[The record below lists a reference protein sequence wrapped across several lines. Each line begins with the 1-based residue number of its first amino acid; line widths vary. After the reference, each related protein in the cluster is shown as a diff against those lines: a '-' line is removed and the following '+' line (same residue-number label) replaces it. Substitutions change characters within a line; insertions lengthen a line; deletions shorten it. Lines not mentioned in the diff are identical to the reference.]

1 MNDDVV
7 VPADLAENN
16 SQGTRKEGKIRRVVV
31 DRAACIGARSCVVVA
46 PQIFQMDG
54 QNLAY
59 VVDPDG
65 QDEETLLMSAQSC
78 PVLAIHLYDKDGK
91 KVFPE

>member
-1 MNDDVV
+1 
-7 VPADLAENN
+7 
-16 SQGTRKEGKIRRVVV
+16 
-31 DRAACIGARSCVVVA
+31 
-46 PQIFQMDG
+46 MDG